1 MDLPTKSRRKE
12 LFQNKDYLR
21 VYKQLI
27 ELLRKGKENI
37 SNDYKI
43 ETSIFD
49 ELLLLAK
56 NKCQQPKA
64 KTKSKSKKK
73 KNRPYEKEIIE
84 FKIEPYPP
92 VNGRFAI
99 YRKDTGELLDSA
111 QGYGYKSI
119 GAANKAGWYKYSKG
133 WQYIENKKDWW
144 RQHPEFRKALNDYL
158 EMYWKEIMIG
168 DEDELE
174 LAEELAKKMNV
185 KDFYPGLMK
194 YFY

>member
-1 MDLPTKSRRKE
+1 MNLPNKSRRKE

-21 VYKQLI
+21 TYTQLI
-27 ELLRKGKENI
+27 EILRKGETNI
-37 SNDYKI
+37 SNNFKI
-43 ETSIFD
+43 EDSIFE
-49 ELLLLAK
+49 ELLLMVK

-84 FKIEPYPP
+84 FKIEPYPQ

-133 WQYIENKKDWW
+133 WQYIENKKNWW
-144 RQHPEFRKALNDYL
+144 QKHPEFRKALKQHYS
-158 EMYWKEIMIG
+158 MYWEEIMEG
-168 DEDELE
+168 DYDEESLAKE
-174 LAEELAKKMNV
+174 LAEKMNV
-185 KDFYPGLMK
+185 KDFYPGLLK
-194 YFY
+194 YFE

>member
-1 MDLPTKSRRKE
+1 MNLPSKSRRKE

-21 VYKQLI
+21 AYIQLI

-49 ELLLLAK
+49 ELLLMAK
-56 NKCQQPKA
+56 NKCQRPKV
-64 KTKSKSKKK
+64 KSKSKKK

-84 FKIEPYPP
+84 FKIEPYPL

-133 WQYIENKKDWW
+133 WQC
-144 RQHPEFRKALNDYL
+144 Q
-158 EMYWKEIMIG
+158 
-168 DEDELE
+168 
-174 LAEELAKKMNV
+174 
-185 KDFYPGLMK
+185 DFS
-194 YFY
+194 

>member
-1 MDLPTKSRRKE
+1 MNLPSKSRRKE

-21 VYKQLI
+21 AYTQLI

-37 SNDYKI
+37 SNDYEI
-43 ETSIFD
+43 ETSIFA

-144 RQHPEFRKALNDYL
+144 RQHPEFRKALRQHYS
-158 EMYWKEIMIG
+158 MYWEEIMEG
-168 DEDELE
+168 DYDEESLAKE
-174 LAEELAKKMNV
+174 LAEKMNV
-185 KDFYPGLMK
+185 KDFYPGLLK
-194 YFY
+194 YFE

>member
-1 MDLPTKSRRKE
+1 MNLPNKSRRKE

-21 VYKQLI
+21 TYTQLI
-27 ELLRKGKENI
+27 EILRKGETNI
-37 SNDYKI
+37 SNNFKI
-43 ETSIFD
+43 EDSIFE

-84 FKIEPYPP
+84 FKIESYPL

-158 EMYWKEIMIG
+158 EINWKEIMIG

-174 LAEELAKKMNV
+174 LAEELAKKMNI

>member
-1 MDLPTKSRRKE
+1 MNLLTKSRKKE

-21 VYKQLI
+21 VYTQLI

-49 ELLLLAK
+49 ELLLMAK
-56 NKCQQPKA
+56 NKCQQPKV
-64 KTKSKSKKK
+64 KSKSKKK

-84 FKIEPYPP
+84 FKIEPYPQ

-133 WQYIENKKDWW
+133 
-144 RQHPEFRKALNDYL
+144 
-158 EMYWKEIMIG
+158 
-168 DEDELE
+168 
-174 LAEELAKKMNV
+174 
-185 KDFYPGLMK
+185 
-194 YFY
+194 